1 MHLKACI
8 ITVKRGDNMNKEFKK
23 RMNWIEM
30 KDEMLEIAGMKN
42 VFVDADYFPQGYSII
57 IYNNDT
63 SSFDDV
69 AEAIQ
74 HICGAEYKSAY
85 LMTES
90 VDEYGYEVVHHS
102 NDNTCLDI
110 MVRQFNARG
119 IQSELFYQEI

>member
-1 MHLKACI
+1 
-8 ITVKRGDNMNKEFKK
+8 
-23 RMNWIEM
+23 
-30 KDEMLEIAGMKN
+30 MLEIAGMKN